1 MKLIVLFIGLFSLI
15 FSYNGRCHTNPY
27 LNLPNSTISYWVED
41 DQSNDIQ
48 GIEKTETLLITSY
61 NNQLPVQKKRD
72 FGSTTKSSNSFDQV
86 SNSTYNLNTTS
97 ISKINLFLI
106 YHFTL
111 SLWQIFLQ

>member
-27 LNLPNSTISYWVED
+27 LNLPDSTISYWVED

-61 NNQLPVQKKRD
+61 NNQLSVQKKRD
-72 FGSTTKSSNSFDQV
+72 FGSTTKSLNSSDLV
-86 SNSTYNLNTTS
+86 SNLTYKLNIAS